1 MATPSQPV
9 DSSSTI
15 LDPYETLGL
24 SHDATST
31 QIKVAYRK
39 LALQYHPDR
48 CQSPTQQN
56 NSANNSTSAE
66 GDGGDLQEQSSST
79 NNINTNN
86 KNEETLKEATDK
98 FARIAAAY
106 ATLSDTTK
114 KKEYDHLYKL
124 GAFDD
129 NPTDN
134 IVNDNSVQGRSNNT
148 TSNTPQTNNYRYTE
162 NLSGG
167 YYKPGYKPPSQ
178 STNTNPFAGM
188 AANFTPAQ
196 QTSFAKQAEAAFTSM
211 QSQDSFFDDLLYSP
225 KSNIAQQHDDH
236 EGTNTTDNE
245 TTAKGGENGNSTS
258 KTNQS
263 STQSQTKKKKQTG
276 IGYSFK
282 PIGKHLSI
290 HVPSRNEIMLNM
302 TQAQMSN
309 MMNNNNNKSDGI
321 GGIAQGAEKHLFG
334 TRVTFSENKTS
345 GMSSLANIAS
355 CGATS
360 CIPSSTCGA
369 EDSTTTNTTT
379 NNNNNNNGIKPGKEK
394 KVISTTTRIAKGQKR
409 IVKRTAH
416 LYPNGTKEIV
426 IEENGLVVRRY
437 VEENPNAVNN
447 TTNNDESG
455 ESQRDDNET
464 TIPKTPPKSN
474 KAKEV
479 DEEGEEEDDKTSSG
493 GLQKEEKF
501 TLLGLFKA
509 CYSPCSASG

>member
-1 MATPSQPV
+1 MAAQPSQSI
-9 DSSSTI
+9 DKGESSSI

-24 SHDATST
+24 THDATST

-39 LALQYHPDR
+39 LALKYHPDR

-56 NSANNSTSAE
+56 FTNNSSSAE
-66 GDGGDLQEQSSST
+66 AEDGSSQEQSSST
-79 NNINTNN
+79 NNTNN
-86 KNEETLKEATDK
+86 KQNDENTLKEAIDK

-124 GAFDD
+124 GAFD
-129 NPTDN
+129 NHPN
-134 IVNDNSVQGRSNNT
+134 NDNVSGKNHHA
-148 TSNTPQTNNYRYTE
+148 TSTPQTNNYRYTE

-167 YYKPGYKPPSQ
+167 YYKPGYKPPPQYQ
-178 STNTNPFAGM
+178 STSTSHPFSNM

-196 QTSFAKQAEAAFTSM
+196 QQSFAKQAAEAAFTSM

-225 KSNIAQQHDDH
+225 KSNIAQQHDQD
-236 EGTNTTDNE
+236 NDQTTTE
-245 TTAKGGENGNSTS
+245 SAARGENGNSKS
-258 KTNQS
+258 NTNQS
-263 STQSQTKKKKQTG
+263 TTQTKKKKQTG

-290 HVPSRNEIMLNM
+290 HVPSRNEIIMNM

-309 MMNNNNNKSDGI
+309 MMNNNNNGGGGGGRDGGI

-345 GMSSLANIAS
+345 GMSSLANMAT
-355 CGATS
+355 CGLATS

-369 EDSTTTNTTT
+369 DTSSSTTTA
-379 NNNNNNNGIKPGKEK
+379 NNNNNNVKQGKEK
-394 KVISTTTRIAKGQKR
+394 KVISTTTRIAKGKKR

-426 IEENGLVVRRY
+426 IEENGLVVVY
-437 VEENPNAVNN
+437 LLH
-447 TTNNDESG
+447 
-455 ESQRDDNET
+455 DD
-464 TIPKTPPKSN
+464 
-474 KAKEV
+474 
-479 DEEGEEEDDKTSSG
+479 SSH
-493 GLQKEEKF
+493 
-501 TLLGLFKA
+501 
-509 CYSPCSASG
+509 

>member
-1 MATPSQPV
+1 MATPI
-9 DSSSTI
+9 DKGESSSTI

-31 QIKVAYRK
+31 QIKIAYRK
-39 LALQYHPDR
+39 LALRYHPDR

-56 NSANNSTSAE
+56 SSTNSSTAE
-66 GDGGDLQEQSSST
+66 EGGSSQEQSSSST
-79 NNINTNN
+79 NNTNN
-86 KNEETLKEATDK
+86 NKDEETLKEGTDK
-98 FARIAAAY
+98 FSRIAAAY

-124 GAFDD
+124 GAFDNHQD
-129 NPTDN
+129 N
-134 IVNDNSVQGRSNNT
+134 NSGMNHT
-148 TSNTPQTNNYRYTE
+148 TSSTPQTNNYRYTE

-167 YYKPGYKPPSQ
+167 YYKPGYKPPPQ
-178 STNTNPFAGM
+178 SHTNPNTTHPFSKM
-188 AANFTPAQ
+188 AANFSPAQ
-196 QTSFAKQAEAAFTSM
+196 QASFAKQAAEAAFSSM

-225 KSNIAQQHDDH
+225 KSNIAQQHD
-236 EGTNTTDNE
+236 EETTNVE
-245 TTAKGGENGNSTS
+245 TTAKGGENGNSKSTA
-258 KTNQS
+258 NQS
-263 STQSQTKKKKQTG
+263 TQKKKQTG

-309 MMNNNNNKSDGI
+309 MMNNDKSDGV

-345 GMSSLANIAS
+345 GMSSLANMAT
-355 CGATS
+355 CGLATS

-369 EDSTTTNTTT
+369 DTSTTTAANNNNNT
-379 NNNNNNNGIKPGKEK
+379 NNNKNNNGIKSTGKGKEK

-437 VEENPNAVNN
+437 VEENPNTVNN
-447 TTNNDESG
+447 NGNNGTGVDGEGVTGGSG
-455 ESQRDDNET
+455 DSQRDDNET
-464 TIPKTPPKSN
+464 VIPKTPPKPTKS
-474 KAKEV
+474 KTGKE
-479 DEEGEEEDDKTSSG
+479 EEEDDKTNG